1 MNFNLSV
8 QKWHLV
14 SEKGLPKDGTWCF
27 LVWKSAKDEYEW
39 TIGGYNDAEKYFY
52 ANLGSGG
59 MIVDTDEVVAWAEL
73 FKDETFAAE

>member
-14 SEKGLPKDGTWCF
+14 SGKGLPKDGTWCF

-39 TIGGYNDAEKYFY
+39 TIGGYNEAEKYFY
-52 ANLGSGG
+52 ANLVRNSES
-59 MIVDTDEVVAWAEL
+59 TEQPARL
-73 FKDETFAAE
+73 R